1 MSNNAFNLN
10 LNISTAVN
18 LEIQLINCKLH
29 IEFNINK
36 LNLLQDKI
44 YYQFRKKNIL
54 KKIKKKFLANLIILK
69 FNICT
74 EINICAFCTSDCV
87 CHGPKSCRYSLCIIR
102 TCSNQCFYF
111 ANDNFV

>member
-1 MSNNAFNLN
+1 MKYK
-10 LNISTAVN
+10 
-18 LEIQLINCKLH
+18 LINCKLH
-29 IEFNINK
+29 IELNINK

-54 KKIKKKFLANLIILK
+54 KKIKKKVLANLIILK

-87 CHGPKSCRYSLCIIR
+87 CAMAPNPAGIVY
-102 TCSNQCFYF
+102 
-111 ANDNFV
+111 V